1 MTLYEILMAN
11 LGLLLFEAFVFGAI
25 AAILTIM
32 AINKYKERKAA
43 ADEYDKPPVH
53 RKAFNQANL
62 VGWKGVQH
70 SVIVKEAKQ

>member
-1 MTLYEILMAN
+1 MNLYEILMAN

-25 AAILTIM
+25 VAILAVM
-32 AINKYKERKAA
+32 AINEYKARKQAN
-43 ADEYDKPPVH
+43 EYDEPPIR

-70 SVIVKEAKQ
+70 SVIIKEVKQ